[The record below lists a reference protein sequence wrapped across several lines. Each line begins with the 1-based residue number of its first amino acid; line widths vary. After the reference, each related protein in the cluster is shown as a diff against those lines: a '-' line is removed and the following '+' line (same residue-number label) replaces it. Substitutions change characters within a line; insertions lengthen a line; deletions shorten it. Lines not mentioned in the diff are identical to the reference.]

1 MLGRDLWVRPGE
13 MSPWNRALP
22 SRQTCMRGRELTD
35 RGAWG
40 SSHSRERQ
48 QQIANQD
55 FRTQRGRR
63 KGEPVMAPKPRVRGR
78 ARRAADK
85 HFTVRTKEKRARVPF
100 YSAHED
106 PTSVHL

>member
-1 MLGRDLWVRPGE
+1 MHAGEGADRQGRVGKQPFQRTATE
-13 MSPWNRALP
+13 
-22 SRQTCMRGRELTD
+22 
-35 RGAWG
+35 
-40 SSHSRERQ
+40 
-48 QQIANQD
+48 IANQD

-85 HFTVRTKEKRARVPF
+85 NFTVRTKEKRAGVPF